1 MSCLKSP
8 LFWKIVGIYSL
19 FSGIALG
26 GLLLTL
32 NARLQAMDTQLPVE
46 WTTAS
51 TTAVLVWLCGVVCA
65 AIVSY
70 LTVSPVQSLLSSLH
84 ARSGSAHSKSL
95 LNKLTNRNDEFS
107 EAATLLL
114 LQEETRNDELQ
125 RLRNN
130 EVELRAAWSRLNTV
144 LQAMADGVIAID
156 ENERIQ
162 FANVAVCRM
171 LEFPDGQVQG
181 RLIYEVIRNAHL
193 HDAVSESLAEKRMT
207 QIEFRLGRK
216 EKRISLAVSPIVS
229 GGAVLA
235 FADVSEIRKL
245 EAMRRD
251 FVSGISH
258 ELKTPLTVI
267 QACTE
272 TLLDGAVE
280 DPEAADRFLKQIE
293 AQSERL
299 LQLIIGMMQLAR
311 LEAGQHVFHQEV
323 VDLREIV
330 GTVVSLMDTVAMT
343 KSISLTITG
352 PSELFVL
359 ADSQATRTIVD
370 NLINNALKYTPEHGS
385 VVIELEEEQQFNTLR
400 VVDTG
405 NGIPEEDQQRVF
417 ERFYRVERDRNSQ
430 SGGTG
435 MGLSIV
441 KHLCHAMGAEVEL
454 KSKIGKGTSITV
466 QFPITE

>member
-1 MSCLKSP
+1 M
-8 LFWKIVGIYSL
+8 
-19 FSGIALG
+19 G

-32 NARLQAMDTQLPVE
+32 KARLQAVSNEIPAE
-46 WTTAS
+46 WETAS
-51 TTAVLVWLCGVVCA
+51 TTALLVWLCGMVCA
-65 AIVSY
+65 TIVSF
-70 LTVSPVQSLLSSLH
+70 LVVSPIQSLLDSLH
-84 ARSGSAHSKSL
+84 ARGGSAHSKSF
-95 LNKLTNRNDEFS
+95 LNQLINRNDEIS
-107 EAATLLL
+107 DAARELLK
-114 LQEETRNDELQ
+114 QEETRSDELQ
-125 RLRNN
+125 RLQTG
-130 EVELRAAWSRLNTV
+130 EVEMRAAWTRLNTV

-162 FANVAVCRM
+162 FANLAVCSM
-171 LEFPDGQVQG
+171 LEFPDGQVEG
-181 RLIYEVIRNAHL
+181 RLIYEAVRNAHL
-193 HDAVSESLAEKRMT
+193 HDAVRESLAKKCLT
-207 QIEFRLGRK
+207 QIEFKSGRK
-216 EKRISLAVSPIVS
+216 EKKISLAVSPIVS

-235 FADVSEIRKL
+235 FADVTDIRKL

-251 FVSGISH
+251 FISGISH

-272 TLLDGAVE
+272 TLLDGAIE
-280 DPEAADRFLKQIE
+280 DTEAADRFLRQIDE
-293 AQSERL
+293 QSERL

-311 LEAGQHVFHQEV
+311 LESGEHVFHQEV

-330 GTVVSLMDTVAMT
+330 GTVVSLMDTVALT
-343 KSISLTITG
+343 KTISLSITG

-370 NLINNALKYTPEHGS
+370 NLINNALKYTPENGS
-385 VVIELEEEQQFNTLR
+385 VVIELEEEQNCNTLR

-405 NGIPEEDQQRVF
+405 NGIPEEDQDRVF

-454 KSKIGKGTSITV
+454 KSKLGKGTSITV

>member
-162 FANVAVCRM
+162 FANVAVSRM

-207 QIEFRLGRK
+207 QIEFRAGRK